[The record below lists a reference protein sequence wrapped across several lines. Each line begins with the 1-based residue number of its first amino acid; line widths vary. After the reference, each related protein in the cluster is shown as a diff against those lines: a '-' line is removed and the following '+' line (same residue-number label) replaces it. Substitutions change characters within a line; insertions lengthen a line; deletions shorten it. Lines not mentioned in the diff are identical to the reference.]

1 MKFFSKDLEFTKE
14 TLMVVEMFRPARQM
28 KFSFLESPVSRASVG
43 GTVIETRSRLRGE
56 DEELTRLCLEL
67 LRDLNLEELA
77 DRVVVEWNTR
87 MRSCAGRA
95 FWPKGLIQLNPQLT
109 GISKAE
115 VRQTLLHELAHL
127 VAYERNPNCSIKSHG
142 KEWQRACVEVGIPG
156 EKATHELALP
166 TRSLKRQ
173 WRYEC
178 PRCKKTFERVRK
190 YKSAVACYD
199 CCLKETGGSYH
210 DSFRLNEIRL
220 KA

>member
-1 MKFFSKDLEFTKE
+1 MIAQ
-14 TLMVVEMFRPARQM
+14 MFRPARQM
-28 KFSFLESPVSRASVG
+28 KFSFLENSVSRPSEG
-43 GTVIETRSRLRGE
+43 GTMIETCTHLVGQ
-56 DEELTRLCLEL
+56 DEELTKLCIGF
-67 LRDLNLEELA
+67 LRDLNLDELA
-77 DRVVVEWNTR
+77 DRVEVEWNTR

-95 FWPKGLIQLNPQLT
+95 FWPKGLIQLNPKLE
-109 GISKAE
+109 GISNSE
-115 VRQTLLHELAHL
+115 IRQTLLHELAHL
-127 VAYERNPNCSIKSHG
+127 IAYERNPNRSIKSHG
-142 KEWQRACVEVGIPG
+142 REWQRACVEVGIPG

-178 PRCKKTFERVRK
+178 PECEKSFERVRK
-190 YKSAVACYD
+190 YKSVVACYD